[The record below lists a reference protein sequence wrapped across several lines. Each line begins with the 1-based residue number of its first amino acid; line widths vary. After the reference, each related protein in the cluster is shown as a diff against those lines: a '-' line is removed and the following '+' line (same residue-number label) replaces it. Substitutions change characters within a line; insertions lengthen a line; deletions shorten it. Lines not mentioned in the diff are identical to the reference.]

1 MDYTPTSAWDIKL
14 KEFERSQGTTPWFST
29 GAPST
34 GYVTSPKLTVA
45 EKIDPGM
52 VPRSRGMAADHRGRS
67 VNAGKR
73 TTQVSRD
80 PYVQH
85 LATRK
90 PTIPSIISRQGVKD
104 TASRNAIGLGG
115 AAAGYL
121 LGTGAGGDSAE
132 GFGVL
137 ADVPAGLKGAITGA
151 AIGYGLTKLGKRM
164 GDD

>member
-1 MDYTPTSAWDIKL
+1 MNNRSAVPDSYPTAYPETYKTAYP
-14 KEFERSQGTTPWFST
+14 E
-29 GAPST
+29 
-34 GYVTSPKLTVA
+34 TSPTAYPETRPEPTVA
-45 EKIDPGM
+45 QRIDPGM
-52 VPRSRGMAADHRGRS
+52 MGHTASDHRGRA
-67 VNAGKR
+67 VHAGKR